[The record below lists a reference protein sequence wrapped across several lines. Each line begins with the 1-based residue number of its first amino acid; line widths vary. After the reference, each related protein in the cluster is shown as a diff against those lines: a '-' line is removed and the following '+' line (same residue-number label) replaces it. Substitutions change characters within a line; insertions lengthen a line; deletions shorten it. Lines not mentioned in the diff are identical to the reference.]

1 MNIIDIILLAV
12 ALWAIYDGVRDGLLV
27 QIGGVAALVVG
38 AWLAFRYAERVGIWF
53 GMNGAEASVAGFIAV
68 LVVSVIVITL
78 GSRLLR
84 GVFRWTGLG
93 IFDSLFGAAL
103 SVLKMAVIASLVIAA
118 IDTLNVNYS
127 LIGREKIESSKA
139 YLPLRNFS
147 TKIFPLFERVKE
159 QVMGL
164 GKSADE
170 ALNEVEQSAA
180 SAQEEPAVEEP
191 TVANDTPENSTEQSA
206 EGDAAESVKSKIEK
220 QIGEK
225 VKEVIIEKIENI

>member
-127 LIGREKIESSKA
+127 LIGREKIERSKA

-180 SAQEEPAVEEP
+180 SAQEEPASEEP

-206 EGDAAESVKSKIEK
+206 EDDAAESVKSKIEK

>member
-27 QIGGVAALVVG
+27 QIGGVVGLVVG

-180 SAQEEPAVEEP
+180 SAQEEPASEEP
-191 TVANDTPENSTEQSA
+191 TVATDTPENGTEQSA
-206 EGDAAESVKSKIEK
+206 EDDAAESVKSKIEK

>member
-1 MNIIDIILLAV
+1 MNIIDIILLVV

-27 QIGGVAALVVG
+27 QIGGVVGLVVG

-53 GMNGAEASVAGFIAV
+53 GMHGAEASVAGFIAV
-68 LVVSVIVITL
+68 LIVAIIVITL

-118 IDTLNVNYS
+118 IDTMNVNYS
-127 LIGREKIESSKA
+127 LIGREKIENSKA

-159 QVMGL
+159 QVVGL
-164 GKSADE
+164 SKSADE

-180 SAQEEPAVEEP
+180 SAQEEPASEEP

-220 QIGEK
+220 QIDEK

>member
-27 QIGGVAALVVG
+27 QIGGVVGLVVG

-191 TVANDTPENSTEQSA
+191 TVANDTPENGTEQSA
-206 EGDAAESVKSKIEK
+206 EDDAAESVKSKIEK

>member
-1 MNIIDIILLAV
+1 MNIIDIILLVV

-27 QIGGVAALVVG
+27 QIGGVVGLVVG

-53 GMNGAEASVAGFIAV
+53 GMHGAEASVAGFIAV
-68 LVVSVIVITL
+68 LIVAIIVITL

-127 LIGREKIESSKA
+127 LIGREKIENSKA

-159 QVMGL
+159 QVVGL
-164 GKSADE
+164 SKSADE
-170 ALNEVEQSAA
+170 ALDEAEQRAEA
-180 SAQEEPAVEEP
+180 TAEEPAEREQT
-191 TVANDTPENSTEQSA
+191 TVENSADNAPEQLSQGDEEQSI
-206 EGDAAESVKSKIEK
+206 KSQVEK

-225 VKEVIIEKIENI
+225 VKEAIIEKIENI

>member
-127 LIGREKIESSKA
+127 LIGREKIESSKV

-159 QVMGL
+159 QVVGL
-164 GKSADE
+164 SKSVA
-170 ALNEVEQSAA
+170 
-180 SAQEEPAVEEP
+180 EEPAEA
-191 TVANDTPENSTEQSA
+191 TAAPENITEQPA
-206 EGDAAESVKSKIEK
+206 ENDADQSIKSKIDK

-225 VKEVIIEKIENI
+225 VKEAIIEKIENI

>member
-27 QIGGVAALVVG
+27 QIGGVVGLVVG

-170 ALNEVEQSAA
+170 ALDEVEQSAA

-206 EGDAAESVKSKIEK
+206 EDDAAESVKSKIEK

>member
-27 QIGGVAALVVG
+27 QIGGVVGLVVG

-127 LIGREKIESSKA
+127 LIGREKIENSKA

-191 TVANDTPENSTEQSA
+191 TVANDTPENITEQSA
-206 EGDAAESVKSKIEK
+206 EDDAAESVKSKIEK